1 MKDDAKLHDLIK
13 KQKEKLPIVTS
24 AEVSGGR
31 ELCLASLTDT
41 DSSHRLYLLLKT
53 SEDSYKELLWLQ
65 EVRTAVRSLDERSFL
80 NKKMLW

>member
-1 MKDDAKLHDLIK
+1 MKDDGKLHDLIK

-41 DSSHRLYLLLKT
+41 DSSHRLYLLLET
-53 SEDSYKELLWLQ
+53 SQRTHTRSHCGYKRLELL
-65 EVRTAVRSLDERSFL
+65 
-80 NKKMLW
+80 

>member
-13 KQKEKLPIVTS
+13 KQKEKPPIITS

-41 DSSHRLYLLLKT
+41 DSSHRLYLLLET
-53 SEDSYKELLWLQ
+53 SQRSHTRSHSGYRRLGLL
-65 EVRTAVRSLDERSFL
+65 
-80 NKKMLW
+80 